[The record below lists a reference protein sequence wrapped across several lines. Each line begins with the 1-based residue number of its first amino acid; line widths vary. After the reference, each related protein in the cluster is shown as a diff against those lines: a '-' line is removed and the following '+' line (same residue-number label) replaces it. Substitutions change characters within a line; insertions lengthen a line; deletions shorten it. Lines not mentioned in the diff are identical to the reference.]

1 MPESSSFPQTR
12 QDVLLEGGCESLDS
26 LLESARNQRI
36 LDTALDA
43 MSMRL
48 EDDSTIFSVSRQ
60 GAIAGKLSFVLEER
74 TLGGEITVRIEMQ
87 GLADWLERLTWHS
100 GRDSIPR
107 VIGDGL
113 GMSEQGDPVEWFDK
127 RGNPTMGDD

>member
-1 MPESSSFPQTR
+1 M
-12 QDVLLEGGCESLDS
+12 LEGGCESLDS